1 MRAKEGKFK
10 ELVVP
15 LIWIVG
21 FQVVSAAIGIMTAPD
36 VAGWYGLLTRPSFTP
51 PNYIF
56 PIVWPALYVLIALT
70 GWRIFCLSE
79 KSELRRLGGVFAV
92 YMTLNWTWSFVFFS
106 FHMIFMGLVW
116 IILMDA
122 CAILLMVWAW
132 RGDRQVTY
140 LMLAPVAWTLFAAVL
155 NGGYWLLN
163 R

>member
-1 MRAKEGKFK
+1 MGEEQGKLK

-21 FQVVSAAIGIMTAPD
+21 FEVVSAVIGIMTAPD
-36 VAGWYGLLTRPSFTP
+36 VEGWYGSLTRPSFAP

-70 GWRIFCLSE
+70 GWRISRVIE
-79 KSELRRLGGVFAV
+79 KSELRRLGGLFAA
-92 YMTLNWTWSFVFFS
+92 YMMLNWTWSFVFFS
-106 FHMIFMGLVW
+106 LHMIFAGLVW

-122 CAILLMVWAW
+122 CAILLVVWAW
-132 RGDRQVTY
+132 RVDKTVSY
-140 LMLAPVAWTLFAAVL
+140 LMLPPLAWTVFAAIL
-155 NGGYWLLN
+155 NGGYWILN